1 METFRTVIMAAG
13 KGTRMESDLPKVA
26 HKLNNKP
33 MVTHVVEAS
42 NKAGADN
49 NIIIVGYKKDV
60 VKDCLSDHAVSFAV
74 QEEQLGTGHAVMMAK
89 EDLKDY
95 VGTVIVLSGD
105 VPLIKAETI
114 KNIIHARIENGAEA
128 VVATAIL
135 DDAKSYGR
143 IIRNDADEI
152 IKIVE
157 AKDASEAELAVNEIN
172 SGIYAFD
179 CEKLI
184 DALDRIDSNN
194 NQNEYYL
201 TDTIKIITDDGG
213 KVAPFVIEDLNEI
226 TGVNTVAELK
236 ELEKLAKWE

>member
-26 HKLNNKP
+26 HKLNGKP
-33 MVTHVVEAS
+33 MVSYVVEAS
-42 NKAGADN
+42 NKAGADK
-49 NIIIVGYKKDV
+49 NIIIVGYKKEI
-60 VKDCLSDHAVSFAV
+60 VKDCLADYSVGFAV

-95 VGTVIVLSGD
+95 NGTVIVLSGD

-114 KNIIHARIENGAEA
+114 KSIISSRVENNADA

-143 IIRNDADEI
+143 IIRNDKNEI

-157 AKDASEAELAVNEIN
+157 AKDASEQELKVCEIN

-179 CEKLI
+179 CAKLI
-184 DALDRIDSNN
+184 NALDRIDSNN

-213 KVAPFVIEDLNEI
+213 KVSPFVIDELSEI

-236 ELEKLAKWE
+236 ELEKLVK